1 MFYTIDIAGMKR
13 DLKLFP
19 VDDNLQIAAFILFG
33 DVEITEHAAR
43 ELLAKAPDFDL
54 LFTSEAKSIP
64 LAFEMARQAG
74 KNDYIIARKSIKV
87 YMENVL
93 TVTVNSITTE
103 NSQTLHLGQD
113 EADRIKGRRILIIDD
128 VISTGDSLR
137 AMEKLVTDAG
147 GEIVGKM
154 AVLAEGNAFD
164 RDDITVLAKLPLF
177 DGQGN
182 VL

>member
-1 MFYTIDIAGMKR
+1 MS
-13 DLKLFP
+13 LKKL
-19 VDDNLQIAAFILFG
+19 
-33 DVEITEHAAR
+33 VERVCA
-43 ELLAKAPDFDL
+43 
-54 LFTSEAKSIP
+54 
-64 LAFEMARQAG
+64 
-74 KNDYIIARKSIKV
+74 
-87 YMENVL
+87 
-93 TVTVNSITTE
+93 
-103 NSQTLHLGQD
+103 
-113 EADRIKGRRILIIDD
+113 RRILIIDD